1 MKELNLQ
8 VGQKVWSIQLGEC
21 VMEIIYDNFT
31 YPIIC
36 RNIEGKSCSCTSDG
50 YITEKE
56 AYPSLFESNP
66 FERSV
71 DTNETIEPKL
81 VRKQNDGWVESKA
94 EMINALLE
102 VSKSSPVNSIRDI
115 AHNKLIVILES
126 L

>member
-36 RNIEGKSCSCTSDG
+36 RNIEGKSCSYTSDG
-50 YITEKE
+50 YMTEND

-81 VRKQNDGWVESKA
+81 VRQQNDVWVESKA
-94 EMINALLE
+94 ETINALCNICN
-102 VSKSSPVNSIRDI
+102 VFTAGKIRTI
-115 AHNKLIVILES
+115 AVDKLQKLLES